1 VFSFCIADVVVSPLS
16 HNDALINNS
25 ICFIAGEQK
34 PDKMRKVGSGFI
46 LAGLYSFCITDAML
60 WLTSQPSL

>member
-1 VFSFCIADVVVSPLS
+1 MMLFLADQQFSPLS

-34 PDKMRKVGSGFI
+34 PDKTRKVCSGFI
-46 LAGLYSFCITDAML
+46 FAGLYSFCITDAML
-60 WLTSQPSL
+60 WLTSQP